1 MIQAH
6 LVTVNHISG
15 KRELYDRKKD
25 REDIGRTK
33 HFFHNTLCIHLVI
46 NLKRFNLG
54 IVTQNTTISSKNT
67 PHPGYF

>member
-33 HFFHNTLCIHLVI
+33 HFFYNTLCINSDI
-46 NLKRFNLG
+46 AYRKG
-54 IVTQNTTISSKNT
+54 SS
-67 PHPGYF
+67 